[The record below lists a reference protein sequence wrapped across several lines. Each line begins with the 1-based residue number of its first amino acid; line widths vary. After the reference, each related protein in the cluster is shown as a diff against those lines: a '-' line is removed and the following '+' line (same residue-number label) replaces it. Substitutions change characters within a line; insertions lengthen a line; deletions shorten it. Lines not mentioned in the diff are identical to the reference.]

1 MVLMSQK
8 DVNIKAEINAKI
20 DTIFDTEM
28 IDALSVA
35 PPDPSTVPVLNS
47 PVMSESW
54 VASVVIPALLVLSD
68 PVFITVVIG
77 SDEGGMVEGLDTSE
91 D

>member
-1 MVLMSQK
+1 MSQK
-8 DVNIKAEINAKI
+8 DVNIKAETNAKI

-28 IDALSVA
+28 IDASSVA

-54 VASVVIPALLVLSD
+54 VTFMLSYLHWHGRR
-68 PVFITVVIG
+68 I
-77 SDEGGMVEGLDTSE
+77 
-91 D
+91 